1 MGRILKDFIVIEGL
15 DGAGTTTQLKILSK
29 KLAEMGKNVFST
41 FEPTDGEIGR
51 LIRRVL
57 RHEVEIDKKSLAI
70 LYSADRNEH
79 VFGKNGILEK
89 LEEGQTVISDRY
101 FYSSYAYQL
110 LDADYDFIRNLNDY
124 PSPEYLIFIDPPVDT
139 CLERIIKR
147 ADEAE
152 LFEKKELL
160 IKVRKNYQKCFER
173 MDKKT
178 KLIHIEGIFD
188 IEETSQKI
196 FQGLNLL

>member
-1 MGRILKDFIVIEGL
+1 MGRILEDFIVIEGL

-29 KLAEMGKNVFST
+29 KLAETGKRVFST

-79 VFGKNGILEK
+79 VFGKNGIIEK
-89 LEEGQTVISDRY
+89 LKEGQTVISDRY

-110 LDADYDFIRNLNDY
+110 LDADYDFIRNLNNY

-139 CLERIIKR
+139 CLERIVKR
-147 ADEAE
+147 ADEQE

-160 IKVRKNYQKCFER
+160 ERVRENYQKCLEK
-173 MDKKT
+173 MDSQT
-178 KLIHIEGIFD
+178 RLIHIEGILD
-188 IEETSQKI
+188 IEQTSQKI
-196 FQGLNLL
+196 FQALNL